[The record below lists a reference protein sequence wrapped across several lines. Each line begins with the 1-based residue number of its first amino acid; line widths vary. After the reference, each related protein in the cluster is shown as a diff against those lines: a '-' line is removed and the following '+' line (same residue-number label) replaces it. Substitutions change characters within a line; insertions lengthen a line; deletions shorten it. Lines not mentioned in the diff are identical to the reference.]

1 MFCCKGGGDE
11 GHERVFGAVI
21 SEMDGPDID
30 EDEVPMLVTETIAY
44 LKSKGLDSGQAQGI
58 FRKSA
63 NAVKLRQIK
72 TMYNAGEKV
81 DYEELGQV
89 SSCAN
94 ALKAFFR
101 ELREPAFNTASY
113 SDIIQLMDEGK
124 ADEDE
129 KIAAIKVILLEH
141 ISSRNLTLLRIL
153 FYFIAEVGSHHEKN
167 GMTCKNLAIV
177 FGPNLIW
184 AKGAGPDSGKIP
196 QLSHLKHVSDFIEF
210 GIEHR
215 VKVFDLEKEG
225 YRAIER

>member
-21 SEMDGPDID
+21 GDMEGPDID

-44 LKSKGLDSGQAQGI
+44 LKSKGLDSSQAQGI

-72 TMYNAGEKV
+72 TMYNSGEKV
-81 DYEELGQV
+81 DYESLGQV

-101 ELREPAFNTASY
+101 ELREPAFDTDSY

-124 ADEDE
+124 ADDGE
-129 KIAAIKVILLEH
+129 KIDAIKVILNQH
-141 ISSRNLTLLRIL
+141 ISGRNLTVLRIL
-153 FYFIAEVGSHHEKN
+153 FFFIAEVGAHHEKN
-167 GMTCKNLAIV
+167 GMTCANLAIV

-196 QLSHLKHVSDFIEF
+196 QLSHLKHVSDFLEF
-210 GIEHR
+210 VIEHR
-215 VKVFDLEKEG
+215 EKVFDLEKDG
-225 YRAIER
+225 YKSIVR